1 MKCIQL
7 PFGLRKL
14 YRLLWPWTRPASG
27 RHAFSQF
34 FLCWEYLKLLHSCA
48 LSLNYTE
55 KFGRLRKA
63 TRTYGQTWL
72 NYVKPLNLLEIPGT
86 QAQQG
91 VYPCLVALPWCFPHG
106 RLLRLLRSL
115 LQTWRWSAS
124 RRPQRKELGL
134 KRVKRKRIYMNL
146 LDPPDSESRWNILQ
160 WHIQHVIRSN
170 YNMWLNHDCNF
181 ELSQV
186 LWQIWNIQ
194 PASLWWSWI
203 GKETCPEV
211 WDWHCDF
218 CVPWCQASHSNASF
232 NLGKQHAA
240 EKLVRLDWL
249 AAVACFDS
257 DFANGTVGKYVPV
270 WGNVSCVYI
279 IIYLILDFCL

>member
-1 MKCIQL
+1 MH
-7 PFGLRKL
+7 FH
-14 YRLLWPWTRPASG
+14 S
-27 RHAFSQF
+27 F

-134 KRVKRKRIYMNL
+134 KRVKRKRIHMNF

-160 WHIQHVIRSN
+160 WHIQHVIRSTTCDWITIAILN
-170 YNMWLNHDCNF
+170 SARFFGRSGTYNLPAFGDRGLVKKLAQKSGTDTVIFVYRGAKHLTGMH
-181 ELSQV
+181 LS
-186 LWQIWNIQ
+186 
-194 PASLWWSWI
+194 
-203 GKETCPEV
+203 T
-211 WDWHCDF
+211 
-218 CVPWCQASHSNASF
+218 
-232 NLGKQHAA
+232 
-240 EKLVRLDWL
+240 
-249 AAVACFDS
+249 
-257 DFANGTVGKYVPV
+257 
-270 WGNVSCVYI
+270 
-279 IIYLILDFCL
+279 